1 MQGQGRIARR
11 HAAQY
16 KGQPEAA
23 EEEEEVDDLETHLI
37 RPPGGEG
44 PNQNSSTVVEENG
57 YLSQFYMDMV
67 HQVKSIRKLVNKRRL
82 IQDAADD
89 SADWSSI
96 SCQLHAIDAS
106 FNKLLEYYD
115 DMEEKANNTRC
126 LIRSHGGILWNHLS
140 CFQST
145 QVLC

>member
-1 MQGQGRIARR
+1 
-11 HAAQY
+11 
-16 KGQPEAA
+16 
-23 EEEEEVDDLETHLI
+23 
-37 RPPGGEG
+37 
-44 PNQNSSTVVEENG
+44 
-57 YLSQFYMDMV
+57 MDMV

-115 DMEEKANNTRC
+115 DIEEKANNTRC
-126 LIRSHGGILWNHLS
+126 LIRSHGGYPVEPPVLLS
-140 CFQST
+140 EHPSS
-145 QVLC
+145 LLMK